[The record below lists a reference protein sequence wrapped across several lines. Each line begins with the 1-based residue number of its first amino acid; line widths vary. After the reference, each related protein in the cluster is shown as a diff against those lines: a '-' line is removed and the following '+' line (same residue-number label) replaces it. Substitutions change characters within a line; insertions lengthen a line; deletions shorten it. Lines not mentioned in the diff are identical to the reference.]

1 MSEILFAFEI
11 DRCVFEKY
19 VLYGHK
25 MFSAHKTF
33 VVWEAFKFN
42 IMFCA
47 NISRWNIMIF
57 EKGIEKFDLYKWTV
71 VFGVV
76 ARFSESIQLLSSLQ
90 SGCIFF
96 E

>member
-1 MSEILFAFEI
+1 MYYMGIKCLALVK
-11 DRCVFEKY
+11 RLLYEKLSKY
-19 VLYGHK
+19 Y
-25 MFSAHKTF
+25 
-33 VVWEAFKFN
+33 